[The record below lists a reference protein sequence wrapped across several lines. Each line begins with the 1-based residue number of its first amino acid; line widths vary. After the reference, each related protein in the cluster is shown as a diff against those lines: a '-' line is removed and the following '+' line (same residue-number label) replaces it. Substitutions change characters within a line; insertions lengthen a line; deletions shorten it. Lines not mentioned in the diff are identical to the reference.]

1 MLKRLE
7 LKHNL
12 LIREV
17 LNMTTKLIPNNRPLG
32 AQVAG
37 FNQLP
42 ALFNDNWFNSFF
54 KDVDKAFEAPGVH
67 YPYDILVCKDKDN
80 NKTFEY
86 EIHVA
91 LAGLTRED
99 IKIQIK
105 ENRLIININPSS
117 QLETK
122 EEYFV
127 EYLRNGIS
135 YRKAS
140 LEFSLAKEVD
150 TPNIHSKFKD
160 GLLKVYI
167 PLTEKPSTDI
177 TVEVD

>member
-1 MLKRLE
+1 
-7 LKHNL
+7 
-12 LIREV
+12 
-17 LNMTTKLIPNNRPLG
+17 MTTKLIQSSRPFG
-32 AQVAG
+32 AQVPG

-54 KDVDKAFEAPGVH
+54 IKDVDKAFEAPGVH
-67 YPYDILVCKDKDN
+67 YPYDILVCKDKD
-80 NKTFEY
+80 TGTLFEY

-91 LAGLTRED
+91 LAGLSKED
-99 IKIQIK
+99 IKIQVK
-105 ENRLIININPSS
+105 ENKLLININPSD
-117 QLETK
+117 TK
-122 EEYFV
+122 NVPEDYFT

-150 TPNIHSKFKD
+150 TQNILSKFKD

-167 PLTEKPSTDI
+167 PLTEKTSTDI
-177 TVEVD
+177 TINVD

>member
-1 MLKRLE
+1 MLARGV
-7 LKHNL
+7 
-12 LIREV
+12 LIYD
-17 LNMTTKLIPNNRPLG
+17 NKNNPKQQALW

-54 KDVDKAFEAPGVH
+54 KDIDKAFEAPGVH
-67 YPYDILVCKDKDN
+67 YPYDIMVCKSKDTN
-80 NKTFEY
+80 QTFEY

-99 IKIQIK
+99 IKIQVK
-105 ENRLIININPSS
+105 EGKLTINIDPIN
-117 QLETK
+117 TK
-122 EEYFV
+122 EPTEKHYV

-140 LEFSLAKEVD
+140 LEFSLAKDVD
-150 TPNIHSKFKD
+150 TKNIHSKFKD
-160 GLLKVYI
+160 GLLKVYV
-167 PLTEKPSTDI
+167 PLTETTTSDI
-177 TVEVD
+177 TIDVD